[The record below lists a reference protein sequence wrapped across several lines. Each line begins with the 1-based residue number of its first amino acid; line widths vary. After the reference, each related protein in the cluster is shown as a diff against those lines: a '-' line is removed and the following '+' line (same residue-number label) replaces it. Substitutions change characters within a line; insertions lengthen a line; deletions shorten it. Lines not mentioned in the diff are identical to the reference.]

1 MTTRRE
7 LDASTDAT
15 FAGRATAPLLPDSPA
30 PIPARPTP
38 GAGRVPWLR
47 ATLRR
52 HTGQARVENED
63 CVFAL
68 ATVAPGPG
76 ETLLPFGFFAVA
88 DGMGGLD
95 AGAAAAQLVMRLAV
109 EHVTRE
115 LLLPALAGQGGSSG
129 RQTIAETLA
138 DAVAVANR
146 ALFETARRA
155 GAPSGATF
163 SAAALLG
170 RQLVTAHVGDSRIY
184 LFGPDGLQPLT
195 HDHSVVARLVAI
207 GGLTAAEAHASPQ
220 RGALYRALGQAAQ
233 VEAEVATRAW
243 RGARFLLL
251 CSDGLWDPV
260 GDAALAD
267 VLGDCVDME
276 AAADACVRL
285 ANERGGPD
293 NISLILVE
301 LPLDT
306 P

>member
-1 MTTRRE
+1 MKTRRE
-7 LDASTDAT
+7 LDAPPDGA
-15 FAGRATAPLLPDSPA
+15 FAGRATAPLTTGPLT
-30 PIPARPTP
+30 PIPLRTTP

-47 ATLRR
+47 TTLRR
-52 HTGQARVENED
+52 HTGQARIENED

-95 AGAAAAQLVMRLAV
+95 AGGAAAQLVMRLAV

-115 LLLPALAGQGGSSG
+115 LLAPALAGQGGSSG

-146 ALFETARRA
+146 ALYDTARRA
-155 GAPSGATF
+155 GAPSGTTF
-163 SAAALLG
+163 SAAVLLG

-195 HDHSVVARLVAI
+195 HDHSMVARLVAI
-207 GGLTAAEAHASPQ
+207 GGLTAAEAHDSPQ
-220 RGALYRALGQAAQ
+220 RGALYRALGQATH

-243 RGARFLLL
+243 RGARYLLL

-260 GDAALAD
+260 GEEPLAA
-267 VLGDCVDME
+267 VLRDSPDME

-301 LPLDT
+301 LPQDAA
-306 P
+306 